1 MLSPFVA
8 KLLKQVDSWQSEA
21 EHSRLPSPQSTL
33 TDSERLDAHD
43 SNGDSRD
50 IILEVRANLAKSQQ
64 EHADRMARIRQD
76 YTDGITRI
84 EADRKFKT
92 KPAHAAT
99 APTGQRRISWGEHT
113 FKSGKSA
120 PMQRRASADVRG
132 QRLEPTFSANTAVHS
147 GAYIHL
153 ISAQQNL
160 SPRLACEHLTLAS
173 PGPNLSA
180 RAAAEQHPHPPRHPA
195 CLPAQSQHAAAR
207 PTHAGR
213 RRGAAGLGGAAEVYT
228 VAVPGL
234 RIGGQH
240 LGRPCLLC
248 VFSRQPPGLYQGAAC
263 RPLRQPRS
271 ARFRAP

>member
-1 MLSPFVA
+1 MGNNVFWMLSPFVA

-132 QRLEPTFSANTAVHS
+132 QRLEPTFSANTAVLQRCL
-147 GAYIHL
+147 YPL
-153 ISAQQNL
+153 DL
-160 SPRLACEHLTLAS
+160 STAKPI
-173 PGPNLSA
+173 
-180 RAAAEQHPHPPRHPA
+180 
-195 CLPAQSQHAAAR
+195 
-207 PTHAGR
+207 PT
-213 RRGAAGLGGAAEVYT
+213 
-228 VAVPGL
+228 
-234 RIGGQH
+234 
-240 LGRPCLLC
+240 PC
-248 VFSRQPPGLYQGAAC
+248 V
-263 RPLRQPRS
+263 
-271 ARFRAP
+271 RAPNPYLTRS